1 MQRSTWPTP
10 PAGAR
15 QLHGVGHVCPM
26 CLGRETRGVR
36 AHCPS
41 TRRRRAR
48 AHVGATW
55 QQEPCGRGEVHVCVC
70 VCVHTPVTVQAC
82 THRDGSSRCRQPR
95 TGAARSRGA
104 LAGLPRDAGAGVALT
119 RVAFSCPR
127 ATPSG
132 LVPEQAGNG
141 LLVTRRGFA
150 RQAGISYKRPRR
162 TRESFRWA
170 PVTQELQQF
179 SPGHETFLPVAQFLT
194 EC

>member
-1 MQRSTWPTP
+1 MANTSRWGQAAPRSGTRVPHVPWQGNPGGARALPERSTASCACSCGSHVA
-10 PAGAR
+10 AGAVR
-15 QLHGVGHVCPM
+15 P
-26 CLGRETRGVR
+26 RG
-36 AHCPS
+36 
-41 TRRRRAR
+41 
-48 AHVGATW
+48 GA
-55 QQEPCGRGEVHVCVC
+55 CVC

-179 SPGHETFLPVAQFLT
+179 SPGHKTFLPVAQFLT